1 MAVPEDPVDP
11 EGGVVLL
18 GGLDPEEVF
27 EPEEGVDPEEV
38 FDPED
43 GVDPD
48 APVDPEDEPDP
59 EDPAD
64 PDGDVDPDDPA
75 APEGEVDPEEV
86 VDPEDGLVLV
96 DGGLDVAG
104 AVDPEAGFEFADAVL
119 PDDGFELELAG
130 GLLDVLPVVAPF
142 PDPDPGVPAAAPS
155 LLLPPHPAN
164 TKMHT
169 NERAHAGLCSLRGL
183 APCKGRTRVPCL
195 SIQHTPN
202 VRVVECRS
210 NTLCRVDTP
219 SRQSRRESQP
229 RQPLQVACRN
239 RTIGRSLTAHPTS

>member
-1 MAVPEDPVDP
+1 VAVPEDPVAP
-11 EGGVVLL
+11 EGGFEPEGEVVLL

-27 EPEEGVDPEEV
+27 EPEEGVDPEDV

-48 APVDPEDEPDP
+48 APVDPEDELDP

-64 PDGDVDPDDPA
+64 PDGDVDPDDPV
-75 APEGEVDPEEV
+75 APDDEVDPEEV

-96 DGGLDVAG
+96 DDGGLDVAG
-104 AVDPEAGFEFADAVL
+104 AVDPEAGFEFAGAVL

-142 PDPDPGVPAAAPS
+142 PDPAAAPS

-164 TKMHT
+164 ANAHT
-169 NERAHAGLCSLRGL
+169 NETAHS
-183 APCKGRTRVPCL
+183 GRTRVRCL

-210 NTLCRVDTP
+210 NTLCRVHTP

-239 RTIGRSLTAHPTS
+239 RTIDRSLTAHPTS

>member
-11 EGGVVLL
+11 EGGFEVDGGVVVL
-18 GGLDPEEVF
+18 GGLDPEEVV
-27 EPEEGVDPEEV
+27 EPEEGVDPEE
-38 FDPED
+38 
-43 GVDPD
+43 
-48 APVDPEDEPDP
+48 AVDPEE
-59 EDPAD
+59 
-64 PDGDVDPDDPA
+64 DVDPDDP
-75 APEGEVDPEEV
+75 VDPEEGADPEEVFDPEEGVDPDDVVDPEEGLDPEDV

-96 DGGLDVAG
+96 DGGLDVEG
-104 AVDPEAGFEFADAVL
+104 AVDP
-119 PDDGFELELAG
+119 DDGLELELAG

-142 PDPDPGVPAAAPS
+142 PAPDTGVPAAAPS

-164 TKMHT
+164 AKAHT
-169 NERAHAGLCSLRGL
+169 NERAHS
-183 APCKGRTRVPCL
+183 GRTRVRCL

-210 NTLCRVDTP
+210 NTLCRVHTP

-239 RTIGRSLTAHPTS
+239 RTIDRSLTPHPTS